1 MLIIHN
7 DGMGI
12 TNMDTVCELVV
23 SGRYIH
29 AYCVNGSHHPVAVY
43 GSIERAMEVFKDI
56 IGRVESYDDYTKTIT
71 LPEE

>member
-7 DGMGI
+7 DGMGM
-12 TNMDTVCELVV
+12 TNMDTICELVV

-43 GSIERAMEVFKDI
+43 GSIERAKEVFNMITSVISQNYMK
-56 IGRVESYDDYTKTIT
+56 VIT

>member
-7 DGMGI
+7 DGMGM
-12 TNMDTVCELVV
+12 TNMDNVCELVV

-43 GSIERAMEVFKDI
+43 GSIDRAKEVLDM
-56 IGRVESYDDYTKTIT
+56 IT
-71 LPEE
+71 NIVSDFDMKVAALPEE